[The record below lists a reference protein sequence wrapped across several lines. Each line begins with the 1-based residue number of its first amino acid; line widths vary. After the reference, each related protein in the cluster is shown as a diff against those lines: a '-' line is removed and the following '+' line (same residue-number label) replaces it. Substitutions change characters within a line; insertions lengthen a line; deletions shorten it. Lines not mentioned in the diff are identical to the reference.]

1 MKNIRVNRNSKN
13 FVWSFVTVILLR
25 CGAMGS
31 AIGRQGGPEREMGE
45 GTGSRHRKRHAR
57 D

>member
-1 MKNIRVNRNSKN
+1 MKNICVNRNSKN

-25 CGAMGS
+25 CGAMGG
-31 AIGRQGGPEREMGE
+31 AIGRQGGLEREVGE
-45 GTGSRHRKRHAR
+45 GTGSRHRERQAR